1 VRAVAVPGEP
11 SGVARRWLVW
21 LPTLLWLVIVAM
33 SLVTAWMIAVTI
45 DRPAP
50 DEWGFRNV
58 AATLALALGSVGA
71 LIAARRPENR
81 FGWMLLA
88 ISVVGALQGI
98 VDEYPILADASSP
111 ALPMA
116 TESRWVAAWIWAI
129 PAGLYMTLMPLMF
142 PDGRLISGRWR
153 LAVLFALAAVA
164 VQVGS
169 TIVASQPIGPVRP
182 TTNPGPYFAALGPV
196 MAVGSI
202 FLVAAI
208 CIALVSVA
216 VRYRMAGVDVR
227 QQMKWFVFAG
237 SFLVVT
243 APAGFSGNPI
253 GALLLAANAFLAC
266 AAIVIAILRYR
277 LYEIDVIINRTLVY
291 GALSAVLAGVYTA
304 SITLSQRVF
313 IAVTGE
319 RSDAAI
325 VLTTLIVASTFTPLK
340 ARLQTIVDAR
350 LKTARPV
357 APLAGVA
364 PSASAEAAEVLVKL
378 DQLRVSGGL
387 TQAEFDSKKAEL
399 LSRI

>member
-1 VRAVAVPGEP
+1 MA
-11 SGVARRWLVW
+11 WLA
-21 LPTLLWLVIVAM
+21 TSLWLVIVAL

-50 DEWGFRNV
+50 DAWGFRNV

-88 ISVVGALQGI
+88 ISAVGALQGI

-111 ALPMA
+111 ALPLA
-116 TESRWVAAWIWAI
+116 AQVRWVAAWIWPI

-142 PDGRLISGRWR
+142 PDGRLVSPRWR
-153 LAVLFALAAVA
+153 LAVVFALLAVA
-164 VQVGS
+164 VQVTS
-169 TIVASQPIGPVRP
+169 IALASQPIGPVRP
-182 TTNPGPYFAALGPV
+182 TPTPGPYFAAFGPV
-196 MAVGSI
+196 MAIGYI

-208 CIALVSVA
+208 CVALVSVA
-216 VRYRMAGVDVR
+216 VRYRNASGDVR

-237 SFLVVT
+237 SFLVFT

-253 GALLLAANAFLAC
+253 GALLLAANGFFAC

-291 GALSAVLAGVYTA
+291 GALSAILAGVYTA

-357 APLAGVA
+357 AAPAGA
-364 PSASAEAAEVLVKL
+364 TPSASAEAAEVLVRL
-378 DQLRVSGGL
+378 DQLRSSGGL
-387 TQAEFDSKKAEL
+387 TQGEFDAKKADL
-399 LSRI
+399 LGRI